1 MLSLGMNAPFW
12 VDWQRRAGWAA
23 DGAALD
29 LDFVRNRAAVDG
41 LASSIGQAI
50 DFSRASPG
58 WAFDE
63 AGALKE
69 FARDVPRV
77 TDLGLLTEASK
88 TNLFR
93 YSDNV
98 AGLASVL
105 NIASRTATDIVE
117 NTATGEHTV
126 FDPVTLEAGQV
137 YTICLEFQPIGA
149 RDIRFGFLSSVTGG
163 TSTRTSFSGETGLPL
178 GPTLYT
184 ETSAQ
189 VLADGWI
196 RICATMPESTA
207 TGAQNLFI
215 QPVKGETI
223 GYAGD
228 GVSGLRLRRIQVEAG
243 RASSPI
249 RTNGSAAVRSADM
262 AERDLSGRDLSSGF
276 YGVWRGSISD
286 WSVAYSRIF
295 EFSGGG
301 DYVTI
306 ETAETG
312 DRVRLIQ
319 RAGGVYGSARQV
331 LTGWSDVAE
340 IIFGVGPGFAQ
351 LIVNGQATAV
361 DALDYNDALAPVFC
375 LGGGVGGNIQL
386 NSRHKAFQLYVDTPT
401 EAKLAA
407 LIGGRHDNRQS
418 CFALYCGRSGTK
430 AHHP

>member
-12 VDWQRRAGWAA
+12 MDWQGRAGWAA

-41 LASSIGQAI
+41 RVSSVGQVIALE
-50 DFSRASPG
+50 RASAG
-58 WAFDE
+58 WAYD
-63 AGALKE
+63 AQGNLHA
-69 FARDVPRV
+69 FAPHVPRV
-77 TDLGLLTEASK
+77 TNLGLLTEASK

-93 YSDNV
+93 CSDNM
-98 AGLASVL
+98 AGLSSSL
-105 NIASRTATDIVE
+105 NIASRTATDIIE
-117 NTATGEHTV
+117 STATGEHTV
-126 FDPVTLEAGQV
+126 FDPVALETGRV
-137 YTICLEFQPIGA
+137 YTISLEFQPIGV

-215 QPVKGETI
+215 QPVMGETI

-228 GVSGLRLRRIQVEAG
+228 GVSGVRLRRVQVEAG
-243 RASSPI
+243 RVSSPI

-276 YGVWRGSISD
+276 YGVWRGSILD

-295 EFSGGG
+295 EFSGGA

-319 RAGGVYGSARQV
+319 RAGGAYSAARQV
-331 LTGWSDVAE
+331 LTDWSDVSE

-351 LIVNGQATAV
+351 LVVNGQATAV

-386 NSRHKAFQLYVDTPT
+386 NSRHEAFQLYVDTPT
-401 EAKLAA
+401 EEKLLA
-407 LIGGRHDNRQS
+407 LS
-418 CFALYCGRSGTK
+418 LWS
-430 AHHP
+430 